1 MAKGQIPY
9 FANEH
14 KQHPC
19 VSGYSNCTQP
29 STKLSNAVGSWRML
43 LVLRLPRAD
52 LCRAGGV
59 AGMAKTPPGDLLRNA
74 SQSPR
79 ESGPPEVGA
88 QREQC
93 KRQMAVGRLDLVPR
107 KATLDD
113 VQHTCSLPGS
123 HTIFN
128 KCTWSIR
135 AAWSS
140 LHFGVWAQIWRLPN
154 NCLCSVLN
162 RCSAS

>member
-1 MAKGQIPY
+1 
-9 FANEH
+9 
-14 KQHPC
+14 
-19 VSGYSNCTQP
+19 
-29 STKLSNAVGSWRML
+29 ML

-93 KRQMAVGRLDLVPR
+93 KRQMAVGRLD
-107 KATLDD
+107 
-113 VQHTCSLPGS
+113 PGAEES
-123 HTIFN
+123 H
-128 KCTWSIR
+128 
-135 AAWSS
+135 A
-140 LHFGVWAQIWRLPN
+140 G
-154 NCLCSVLN
+154 
-162 RCSAS
+162 